1 MSNWELNKE
10 LSNLKQD
17 KKTIEEELNKRK
29 QQMANLLLN
38 DLGKDIDNVLSGQV
52 KVKLTF
58 FEKLKY
64 KIRYYIDKLFNIL

>member
-58 FEKLKY
+58 FEKFKY

>member
-10 LSNLKQD
+10 LSNLNKD
-17 KKTIEEELNKRK
+17 KKNNEEELNRK
-29 QQMANLLLN
+29 KEQMANLLLN

-52 KVKLTF
+52 KVKLSF

-64 KIRYYIDKLFNIL
+64 KFKYYIDKLFNIL

>member
-10 LSNLKQD
+10 LYNLNKD
-17 KKTIEEELNKRK
+17 KKNNEEELNRK
-29 QQMANLLLN
+29 KEQMANLLLT

-52 KVKLTF
+52 KVKLSF

-64 KIRYYIDKLFNIL
+64 KFRYYIDKLFNIL